1 MRRTVRICGTRRRGR
16 KRSWAQCRPTGSE
29 PCSDAW
35 RPYDWRR
42 SRSDVCRR
50 LPLRAESGRVSRLW
64 RGCWKSGTRASCGG
78 TRLYGRV
85 AELQG
90 QGEQDRGEAAAV
102 HRRLE
107 EALRQLQ
114 VDVEDREMRV
124 QQQARESQAL
134 REEALRRAQEELQ
147 QSVRTH
153 QSKLE

>member
-1 MRRTVRICGTRRRGR
+1 M
-16 KRSWAQCRPTGSE
+16 
-29 PCSDAW
+29 
-35 RPYDWRR
+35 
-42 SRSDVCRR
+42 
-50 LPLRAESGRVSRLW
+50 
-64 RGCWKSGTRASCGG
+64 
-78 TRLYGRV
+78 

-90 QGEQDRGEAAAV
+90 QGERNRGEAAAV
-102 HRRLE
+102 HMRLE

-114 VDVEDREMRV
+114 VDAEDRKMRV